1 MEEYKQELPITE
13 QREAI
18 VKTNF
23 LKSLLNY
30 LKGLM
35 MRSEVGIS
43 IAVILLFIVFSITSP
58 SFLTAYNIFN
68 VARNVSLYVFI
79 AIAQALVIVGGGM
92 NLSVG
97 AIGGLAVVA
106 TGYFIDTLGFP
117 QVIAVIIALIVGLI
131 AGAFNGAIITKIGLN
146 SFVVTLSTL
155 FVFTGIVYGITKGYP
170 YINIPKA
177 FTIIGR
183 KGIFGLPYVFWLMVG
198 ALGFIFYVFNF
209 SRFGRWLLGTG
220 GSKEATRVSGVNV
233 NRIILFS
240 HILSGLFAAIAGVLW
255 VSRMGSAQPEIGQ
268 DWLIISFAVAIIGG
282 TALGGGSI
290 SVLGLFIGGVI
301 IVLIRNGLIM
311 LGVSI
316 YFEQTYLGFIILLA
330 VAVDKLRA
338 FYYQKAGF

>member
-1 MEEYKQELPITE
+1 MEEYKPDSIITKPE
-13 QREAI
+13 EVI

-23 LKSLLNY
+23 FGNILKYLKSL
-30 LKGLM
+30 M
-35 MRSEVGIS
+35 VRTEVGIT
-43 IAVILLFIVFSITSP
+43 IAAVLLFIIFSIASP

-68 VARNVSLYVFI
+68 VARNVALYVFI

-92 NLSVG
+92 NLSIG

-117 QVIAVIIALIVGLI
+117 PVIAVIIALIVGLI
-131 AGAFNGAIITKIGLN
+131 AGTFNGTIITKIGLN
-146 SFVVTLSTL
+146 SFVVTLATL

-170 YINIPKA
+170 YINIPKT

-183 KGIFGLPYVFWLMVG
+183 KGIFGMPYVFWLMVG
-198 ALGFIFYVFNF
+198 TLGFIFYMFNF
-209 SRFGRWLLGTG
+209 MRFGRWLLSTG
-220 GSKEATRVSGVNV
+220 GSKEATRVSGINV

-255 VSRMGSAQPEIGQ
+255 VSRMGSAQPGTGQ

-290 SVLGLFIGGVI
+290 SALGLFIGGVI

-330 VAVDKLRA
+330 VTVDRLRA
-338 FYYQKAGF
+338 LYYQRVGI